1 MIETIATAESNRELA
16 PGYRLLTLDLT
27 QDVSVKPG
35 QFAMLKPRGSFE
47 PLLRR
52 ALAVYRVDGPRRLS
66 FLYQVLGRGT
76 SALSQ
81 LREGDEVE
89 ALLPLGN
96 NWSIDRST
104 GGGAL
109 VVAGGVG
116 SASLLTLCEE
126 LMRTKVETML
136 FFGAATGLAARGC
149 GLEDFRAL
157 DLPYVVTTD
166 DGSLGYKEFVTAP
179 LERELRERD
188 HKGSTIYACG
198 PWPMMKRVAEI
209 AAQFHVRCLVSL
221 EAPMG
226 CGFGVCVGCVVA
238 VNTGGSPGY
247 GSYKRVCTDGSIF
260 PAEEIRWEVNAMTH

>member
-16 PGYRLLTLDLT
+16 PGYRMLTINLT
-27 QDVSVKPG
+27 ENVRINPG
-35 QFAMLKPRGSFE
+35 QFAMLKPRGSLE

-52 ALAVYRVDGPRRLS
+52 ALAVYNVEGSRRLS

-76 SALSQ
+76 SALAQ
-81 LREGDEVE
+81 LRETDEVE

-96 NWSIDRST
+96 SWSIDMSAGR
-104 GGGAL
+104 GAL
-109 VVAGGVG
+109 VVAGGIG
-116 SASLLTLCEE
+116 SASLLMLCEE
-126 LMRTKVETML
+126 LKRLRVDTKL
-136 FFGAATGLAARGC
+136 LFGAATECAALGS

-157 DLPYVVTTD
+157 DLPSIVTTD
-166 DGSLGYKEFVTAP
+166 DGSLGSKELVTAP

-209 AAQFHVRCLVSL
+209 AAQFQVRCLVSL

-226 CGFGVCVGCVVA
+226 CGFGVCVGCVVEIK
-238 VNTGGSPGY
+238 TGGPLDY

>member
-16 PGYRLLTLDLT
+16 PGYRLLTLNLT
-27 QDVSVKPG
+27 QEVCVKPG
-35 QFAMLKPRGSFE
+35 QFAMLKSRGSIE

-52 ALAVYRVDGPRRLS
+52 ALAIYRVDGPRRLS

-76 SALSQ
+76 GALAR
-81 LREGDEVE
+81 LGEKDEVE

-96 NWSIDRST
+96 SWSIDASS
-104 GGGAL
+104 GEGAL
-109 VVAGGVG
+109 VVAGGIG
-116 SASLLTLCEE
+116 SASLLMLCEE
-126 LMRTKVETML
+126 LKRLRVDSKL
-136 FFGAATGLAARGC
+136 LFGAATKNAALGC

-157 DLPYVVTTD
+157 DLPTIVTTD

-179 LERELRERD
+179 LERALRQRD
-188 HKGSTIYACG
+188 HRRSTIYACG

-209 AAQFHVRCLVSL
+209 AAQFQVRCLVSL

-238 VNTGGSPGY
+238 INTGRPLDY
-247 GSYKRVCTDGSIF
+247 GSYKRVCTDGPIF
-260 PAEEIRWEVNAMTH
+260 QAEEIRWEVNAMTH